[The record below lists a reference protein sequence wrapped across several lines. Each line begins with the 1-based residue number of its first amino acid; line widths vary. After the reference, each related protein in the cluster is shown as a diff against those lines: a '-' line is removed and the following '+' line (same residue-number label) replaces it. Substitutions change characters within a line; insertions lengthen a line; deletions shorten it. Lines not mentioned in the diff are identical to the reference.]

1 MNKLTCEMCGSNDLI
16 KEDGCFVCQG
26 CGTKYSVEEAK
37 RMMVE
42 GTVDVK
48 GTVKVDN
55 TAFVEKYLQN
65 ARRALDKQ
73 DWEEVEKYYNLVEQN
88 SPNNM
93 EAVFFSSF
101 GKAML
106 SMTDSEYYK
115 RQQKFQVL
123 IKSISVINDYYE
135 LTTENKEEVLRKI
148 ADNVAS
154 MYSLNY
160 VYKQNAGYGMVGS
173 YSWCKDL
180 LNLVKTAF
188 ITELNQIKDKHDDVY
203 IDELIQKMNAIK
215 TGGCYIATAVY
226 GTYDCPQVWTF
237 RRFRDYNL
245 AHKTTGRIFIKFYYA
260 VSPKFIKIFGKTKW
274 FNKLFKRRLD
284 KFYNKLLLL
293 GYSDVPYND

>member
-1 MNKLTCEMCGSNDLI
+1 MCGSNDLI

-65 ARRALDKQ
+65 ARRALDKE

-123 IKSISVINDYYE
+123 NKSISVINDYYE
-135 LTTENKEEVLRKI
+135 LTNENKEEVLREI
-148 ADNVAS
+148 ADNIIR
-154 MYSLNY
+154 MYNVNF
-160 VYKQNAGYGMVGS
+160 VYNANATIGVVGS
-173 YSWCKDL
+173 RTWCK
-180 LNLVKTAF
+180 NLIKSVKNAF
-188 ITELNQIKDKHDDVY
+188 VTELNQIKEVHNV
-203 IDELIQKMNAIK
+203 ISMN
-215 TGGCYIATAVY
+215 
-226 GTYDCPQVWTF
+226 
-237 RRFRDYNL
+237 
-245 AHKTTGRIFIKFYYA
+245 
-260 VSPKFIKIFGKTKW
+260 
-274 FNKLFKRRLD
+274 
-284 KFYNKLLLL
+284 
-293 GYSDVPYND
+293 

>member
-48 GTVKVDN
+48 GTVKLDN

-65 ARRALDKQ
+65 AHRALEKQ

-88 SPNNM
+88 VPNNM

-106 SMTDSEYYK
+106 AMTDSEYYK

-123 IKSISVINDYYE
+123 VKSISVINDYFE
-135 LTTENKEEVLRKI
+135 LTTEDKEVVLRKI
-148 ADNVAS
+148 ADNIVA
-154 MYSLNY
+154 MYGVNY
-160 VYKQNAGYGMVGS
+160 VYNANAGYAVAGS
-173 YSWCKDL
+173 KTWCKNL
-180 LNLVKTAF
+180 LNSVKNAF
-188 ITELNQIKDKHDDVY
+188 VIELNQIKAKHDEIY
-203 IDELIQKMNAIK
+203 INELIEKMNAIQ

-226 GTYDCPQVWTF
+226 GSYDCPQVWAF
-237 RRFRDYNL
+237 RRFRDNDL
-245 AHKTTGRIFIKFYYA
+245 ANNVIGRLFIKAYYA
-260 VSPKFIKIFGKTKW
+260 ISPKFIKIFGKTKL
-274 FNKLFKRRLD
+274 FNKLFKKRLD
-284 KFYNKLLLL
+284 KFYSKLLLL
-293 GYSDVPYND
+293 GYSDAPYYD